1 MWQPADY
8 ETEPGEDAMLSGMD
22 APGVVVVGSAN
33 LDVVVPVPHHPVTG
47 ETVMGGDHALVP
59 GGKGANQAVAAARQ
73 GAEVTFVG
81 RVGADDAGTMLR
93 MSLEEAGVLTTHLA
107 TDSEAPSG
115 IALIGVDDDGDNA
128 IVVSPG
134 ANARVTAADVAA
146 AAGAVAGAEVVLLQ
160 LEVPVEAVTAAAD
173 TATGTV
179 ILNPAPAP
187 TEPDSLPVKLLD
199 RVDVLVPNT
208 IELAQLTGS
217 DLSGDAGDLAT
228 AARSLGVDTV
238 VVTRGS
244 AGGLIVT
251 DDDAIEVPAP
261 TIAPV
266 DTTGAGDSFCGA
278 LAAALAGGK
287 SILEAT
293 ERAVHAGAVAA
304 TRPGAQPSMPT
315 AVEVDAAV
323 DGRSHEPTR

>member
-1 MWQPADY
+1 
-8 ETEPGEDAMLSGMD
+8 MLSDMD
-22 APGVVVVGSAN
+22 APGVVVIGSAN
-33 LDVVVPVPHHPVTG
+33 LDIVVPVPHHPVTG

-73 GAEVTFVG
+73 GADVAFVG

-93 MSLEEAGVLTTHLA
+93 ISLEEAGVLTTHLT
-107 TDSEAPSG
+107 TDNEAPSG

-134 ANARVTAADVAA
+134 ANARVAATDVTAAAP
-146 AAGAVAGAEVVLLQ
+146 AVADAKVVLLQ
-160 LEVPVEAVTAAAD
+160 LEVHVEAVTTAAD
-173 TATGTV
+173 IATGTV

-187 TEPDSLPVKLLD
+187 TEPGSLPLRLLD

-208 IELAQLTGS
+208 IELAQLTGIDPS
-217 DLSGDAGDLAT
+217 SDAGELAA

-238 VVTRGS
+238 VVTRGG

-251 DDDAIEVPAP
+251 SEDTMEVPAP

-278 LAAALAGGK
+278 LAAALASGK
-287 SILEAT
+287 SIREAT
-293 ERAVHAGAVAA
+293 ERAVQAGAIAA

-315 AVEVDAAV
+315 AAEVDAV
-323 DGRSHEPTR
+323 IDDRSHEPTR

>member
-1 MWQPADY
+1 
-8 ETEPGEDAMLSGMD
+8 MLSGMD

-81 RVGADDAGTMLR
+81 RVGADDAGTTLR
-93 MSLEEAGVLTTHLA
+93 TSLEEAGVLTTHLA
-107 TDSEAPSG
+107 TDAEAPSG

-187 TEPDSLPVKLLD
+187 TEPESLPVKLLD

-208 IELAQLTGS
+208 IELAQLTGI
-217 DLSGDAGDLAT
+217 DPSGNAGELGA
-228 AARSLGVDTV
+228 AARTLGVDTV

-244 AGGLIVT
+244 AGALIVT
-251 DDDAIEVPAP
+251 DDDVMVVLAP
-261 TIAPV
+261 TITPV

-293 ERAVHAGAVAA
+293 ERAVHAGAIAA

-315 AVEVDAAV
+315 AAEVDLV
-323 DGRSHEPTR
+323 FDSRSHEPTR

>member
-1 MWQPADY
+1 
-8 ETEPGEDAMLSGMD
+8 MLSDMN
-22 APGVVVVGSAN
+22 APGVVVIGSAN
-33 LDVVVPVPHHPVTG
+33 LDIVVPVPHHPVTG

-73 GAEVTFVG
+73 GADVAFVG

-93 MSLEEAGVLTTHLA
+93 ISLEEAGVLTTHLT
-107 TDSEAPSG
+107 TDNEAPSG

-134 ANARVTAADVAA
+134 ANARVAAADVTAA
-146 AAGAVAGAEVVLLQ
+146 APAVADAKVVLLQ
-160 LEVPVEAVTAAAD
+160 LEVHVDTVTAAAD
-173 TATGTV
+173 IATGTV

-187 TEPDSLPVKLLD
+187 TEPGSLPLRLLD

-208 IELAQLTGS
+208 IELAQLTGIDPS
-217 DLSGDAGDLAT
+217 SDAGELAA

-238 VVTRGS
+238 VVTRGG

-251 DDDAIEVPAP
+251 SEDAIEVPAP

-278 LAAALAGGK
+278 LAAALASGK
-287 SILEAT
+287 SIREAT
-293 ERAVHAGAVAA
+293 ERAVHAGAIAA

-315 AVEVDAAV
+315 AAEVDAV
-323 DGRSHEPTR
+323 IDDRSHEPTR

>member
-1 MWQPADY
+1 
-8 ETEPGEDAMLSGMD
+8 MLSGMD
-22 APGVVVVGSAN
+22 APEVVVVGSAN

-73 GAEVTFVG
+73 GADVTFVG
-81 RVGADDAGTMLR
+81 RVGGDDAGTMLR
-93 MSLEEAGVLTTHLA
+93 SSLEDAGVVTTHLA
-107 TDSEAPSG
+107 TDNDAPSG
-115 IALIGVDDDGDNA
+115 IALISVDDDGDNA

-134 ANARVTAADVAA
+134 ANARLSSADVAA
-146 AAGAVAGAEVVLLQ
+146 AAGAVADAKVLLLQ
-160 LEVPVEAVTAAAD
+160 LEVPVEAVTAAAN

-187 TEPDSLPVKLLD
+187 TEPELLPPMLLD
-199 RVDVLVPNT
+199 QVDVLVPNT
-208 IELAQLTGS
+208 IELAQLTGT
-217 DLSGDAGDLAT
+217 DPSGNAGELTA

-251 DDDAIEVPAP
+251 SDSAIEVPAP
-261 TIAPV
+261 TISPV

-287 SILEAT
+287 SIHEAT
-293 ERAVHAGAVAA
+293 ERAVHAGAIAA
-304 TRPGAQPSMPT
+304 TRPGAQPSMPSIG
-315 AVEVDAAV
+315 EVDASV
-323 DGRSHEPTR
+323 NGRSHKANH

>member
-1 MWQPADY
+1 
-8 ETEPGEDAMLSGMD
+8 MLSGMD
-22 APGVVVVGSAN
+22 APEVVVVGSAN

-73 GAEVTFVG
+73 GADVTFVG
-81 RVGADDAGTMLR
+81 RVGGDDAGTMLR
-93 MSLEEAGVLTTHLA
+93 SSLEDAGVVTTHLA
-107 TDSEAPSG
+107 TDNDAPSG
-115 IALIGVDDDGDNA
+115 IALISVDDDGDNA

-134 ANARVTAADVAA
+134 ANARLSSADVAA
-146 AAGAVAGAEVVLLQ
+146 AAGAVADAKVLLLQ
-160 LEVPVEAVTAAAD
+160 LEVPVEAVTAAAN

-187 TEPDSLPVKLLD
+187 TEPELLPPMLLD
-199 RVDVLVPNT
+199 QVDVLVPNT
-208 IELAQLTGS
+208 IELAQLTGI
-217 DLSGDAGDLAT
+217 DPSGNAGELTA

-251 DDDAIEVPAP
+251 SDSAIEVPAP
-261 TIAPV
+261 TISPV

-287 SILEAT
+287 SIHEAT
-293 ERAVHAGAVAA
+293 ERAVHAGAIAA
-304 TRPGAQPSMPT
+304 TRPGAQPSMPSIG
-315 AVEVDAAV
+315 EVDASV
-323 DGRSHEPTR
+323 NGRSHKANH

>member
-1 MWQPADY
+1 
-8 ETEPGEDAMLSGMD
+8 MLSGMD

-81 RVGADDAGTMLR
+81 RVGADDAGTTLR
-93 MSLEEAGVLTTHLA
+93 TSLEEAGVLTTHLA
-107 TDSEAPSG
+107 TDAEAPSG

-187 TEPDSLPVKLLD
+187 TEAESLPVKLLD

-208 IELAQLTGS
+208 IELAQLTGI
-217 DLSGDAGDLAT
+217 DPSGNAGELGA
-228 AARSLGVDTV
+228 AARTLGVDTV

-244 AGGLIVT
+244 AGALIVT
-251 DDDAIEVPAP
+251 DDDVMVVLAP
-261 TIAPV
+261 TITPV

-293 ERAVHAGAVAA
+293 ERAVHAGAIAA

-315 AVEVDAAV
+315 AAEVDLV
-323 DGRSHEPTR
+323 FDSRSHEPTR

>member
-1 MWQPADY
+1 
-8 ETEPGEDAMLSGMD
+8 MLSGMD
-22 APGVVVVGSAN
+22 TPGVVVVGSAN
-33 LDVVVPVPHHPVTG
+33 LDIVVPVPHHPVTG

-73 GAEVTFVG
+73 GAKVAIVG
-81 RVGADDAGTMLR
+81 RVGADDAGATLR
-93 MSLEEAGVLTTHLA
+93 ISLEEAGVLTTHLT
-107 TDSEAPSG
+107 TDDEAPSG

-146 AAGAVAGAEVVLLQ
+146 ATGAVAGAEVVLLQ

-187 TEPDSLPVKLLD
+187 IEPESLPVKLLD
-199 RVDVLVPNT
+199 RIDVLVPNT
-208 IELAQLTGS
+208 IELAQLTGI
-217 DLSGDAGDLAT
+217 DPSGNASELAA

-251 DDDAIEVPAP
+251 GEDVMVVPAP
-261 TIAPV
+261 TITPV

-293 ERAVHAGAVAA
+293 ERAVHAGAIAA

-315 AVEVDAAV
+315 AAEVDAV
-323 DGRSHEPTR
+323 VYSRSHEPTR

>member
-1 MWQPADY
+1 
-8 ETEPGEDAMLSGMD
+8 MLSDMD

-47 ETVMGGDHALVP
+47 ETVMGGDHTLIP

-73 GAEVTFVG
+73 GAAVAFVG
-81 RVGADDAGTMLR
+81 RVGADDAGTRLR
-93 MSLEEAGVLTTHLA
+93 ASLEEAGVVTTHLA
-107 TDSEAPSG
+107 TDSAAPSG

-146 AAGAVAGAEVVLLQ
+146 AADTVAGAPVVLLQ
-160 LEVPVEAVTAAAD
+160 LEVPVEAVTAAAV

-187 TEPDSLPVKLLD
+187 TQPDSLPARLLG

-208 IELAQLTGS
+208 IELAQLTGIDPSS
-217 DLSGDAGDLAT
+217 DADDLVA
-228 AARSLGVDTV
+228 AARSLGVGTV

-251 DDDAIEVPAP
+251 GDDAMEVLAP

-287 SILEAT
+287 SVLEAT
-293 ERAVHAGAVAA
+293 ERAVHAGAIAA
-304 TRPGAQPSMPT
+304 TRAGAQPSMPT
-315 AVEVDAAV
+315 AAEVDAV
-323 DGRSHEPTR
+323 LDGRSHQPTS

>member
-1 MWQPADY
+1 
-8 ETEPGEDAMLSGMD
+8 MLSGMD
-22 APGVVVVGSAN
+22 TPGVVVVGSAN

-59 GGKGANQAVAAARQ
+59 GGTGANQAVAAARQ

-81 RVGADDAGTMLR
+81 RVGADDAGTTLR
-93 MSLEEAGVLTTHLA
+93 ISLEEAGVLTTHLA
-107 TDSEAPSG
+107 TDAEAPSG
-115 IALIGVDDDGDNA
+115 IALIGVDDDGDNS

-187 TEPDSLPVKLLD
+187 VEPESLPLKFLD
-199 RVDVLVPNT
+199 RVNVLGPNT
-208 IELAQLTGS
+208 IELAQLTGIDPS
-217 DLSGDAGDLAT
+217 DNASELAA

-244 AGGLIVT
+244 AGALIVT
-251 DDDAIEVPAP
+251 DDDVMVVPAP
-261 TIAPV
+261 TITPV

-278 LAAALAGGK
+278 LAAALASGK

-315 AVEVDAAV
+315 AAEVDVVA
-323 DGRSHEPTR
+323 DSRSHESTR

>member
-81 RVGADDAGTMLR
+81 RVGADDAGTTLR
-93 MSLEEAGVLTTHLA
+93 TSLEEAGVLTTHLE
-107 TDSEAPSG
+107 TDAEAPSG

-146 AAGAVAGAEVVLLQ
+146 AARAVAGAEVVLLQ

-187 TEPDSLPVKLLD
+187 TEPESLPVKLLD

-208 IELAQLTGS
+208 IELAQLTGI
-217 DLSGDAGDLAT
+217 DPSGNASELGA
-228 AARSLGVDTV
+228 AARRLGVETV

-244 AGGLIVT
+244 AGALIVT
-251 DDDAIEVPAP
+251 DDDVMVVLAP
-261 TIAPV
+261 TITPV

-293 ERAVHAGAVAA
+293 ERAVHAGAIAA

-315 AVEVDAAV
+315 AAEVDVVA
-323 DGRSHEPTR
+323 DSRSHESTR

>member
-1 MWQPADY
+1 
-8 ETEPGEDAMLSGMD
+8 MLSGMG

-73 GAEVTFVG
+73 GAEVAFVG
-81 RVGADDAGTMLR
+81 RVGSDDAGTTLR
-93 MSLEEAGVLTTHLA
+93 TSLEEAGVLATHLA
-107 TDSEAPSG
+107 TDAEAPSG

-134 ANARVTAADVAA
+134 ANARVTAADVAD
-146 AAGAVAGAEVVLLQ
+146 AAGAVAGAAVVLLQ

-187 TEPDSLPVKLLD
+187 TEPESLPVKLLD

-208 IELAQLTGS
+208 IELAQLTGI
-217 DLSGDAGDLAT
+217 DPSGNASELAA
-228 AARSLGVDTV
+228 AARGLGVDIV

-251 DDDAIEVPAP
+251 SDDFMVVPAP
-261 TIAPV
+261 TITPV

-278 LAAALAGGK
+278 LAAALAGGN

-293 ERAVHAGAVAA
+293 ERAVHAGAIAA

-315 AVEVDAAV
+315 AAEVDAV
-323 DGRSHEPTR
+323 LDGRSHEATR

>member
-1 MWQPADY
+1 
-8 ETEPGEDAMLSGMD
+8 MLSGMD
-22 APGVVVVGSAN
+22 ALGVVVVGSAN
-33 LDVVVPVPHHPVTG
+33 LDVVVPVPHHPATG
-47 ETVMGGDHALVP
+47 ETVMGGDHTLVP

-73 GAEVTFVG
+73 GAKVAFVG

-93 MSLEEAGVLTTHLA
+93 ISLEEAGVLTTYLA
-107 TDSEAPSG
+107 TDNEAPSG

-134 ANARVTAADVAA
+134 ANARVAAADVAA
-146 AAGAVAGAEVVLLQ
+146 AARAVASAKVVLLQ
-160 LEVPVEAVTAAAD
+160 LEVPVDAVTVAAD

-187 TEPDSLPVKLLD
+187 SKPESLPPRLLD

-208 IELAQLTGS
+208 IELAQLTGIDPS
-217 DLSGDAGDLAT
+217 ADADELAA

-238 VVTRGS
+238 VVTRGG

-251 DDDAIEVPAP
+251 SDGAMEVSAP

-278 LAAALAGGK
+278 LAAALASGA
-287 SILEAT
+287 SILGAT
-293 ERAVHAGAVAA
+293 ERAVQAGAIAA

-315 AVEVDAAV
+315 AAEVDAAV
-323 DGRSHEPTR
+323 DGRPHEPTR

>member
-1 MWQPADY
+1 
-8 ETEPGEDAMLSGMD
+8 MLSGMD
-22 APGVVVVGSAN
+22 SPGVVVVGSAN

-81 RVGADDAGTMLR
+81 RVGADDAGTTLR
-93 MSLEEAGVLTTHLA
+93 VSLEEAGVLTTHLA
-107 TDSEAPSG
+107 TDAEAPSG
-115 IALIGVDDDGDNA
+115 IALIGVDDDGDNF

-187 TEPDSLPVKLLD
+187 VEPESLPVKFLD

-208 IELAQLTGS
+208 IELAQLTGIDPS
-217 DLSGDAGDLAT
+217 DNASELAA

-244 AGGLIVT
+244 AGALIVT
-251 DDDAIEVPAP
+251 DDDVMVVPAP
-261 TIAPV
+261 TITPV
-266 DTTGAGDSFCGA
+266 DTTGAGDSFCGT

-293 ERAVHAGAVAA
+293 ERAVHAGAIAA

-315 AVEVDAAV
+315 AAEVDAVV
-323 DGRSHEPTR
+323 DGRSHEATR